1 MIFTLPF
8 NLVIVIPAQLYP
20 AGSVVLLIPPC
31 VNALVPASLLTILL
45 ALLFLLFHL
54 IVQIT
59 VWENPSVSEHIIG
72 TFPV

>member
-31 VNALVPASLLTILL
+31 VNALVPASLLTILDRK
-45 ALLFLLFHL
+45 
-54 IVQIT
+54 
-59 VWENPSVSEHIIG
+59 SV
-72 TFPV
+72 V